1 MGNEVLFYD
10 NDDRLHREKVL
21 FYQKNAGFTVTYK
34 GCKTLLNKQDYTIS
48 IPSKLY
54 YTNSILLYT
63 YNFKISNN
71 IPNQIH

>member
-21 FYQKNAGFTVTYK
+21 FYQKNAGFTVAHK

-48 IPSKLY
+48 IPE
-54 YTNSILLYT
+54 
-63 YNFKISNN
+63 
-71 IPNQIH
+71 